1 MDTATGTVEGG
12 FHVCPELLD
21 QGSSARLGQVS
32 HITVD
37 VDDEEL
43 LDAKA
48 LPHVAEALSLE
59 LLGVDLAAVSS
70 EIDRGVDGISA
81 AVDVDQVVD
90 AVDPV
95 EQLLGG
101 GLVDKAELVDA
112 SNALRV
118 DAVGIEEQSGGVEVA
133 LGLADAS
140 SAKDALEG
148 GLKLK
153 AIGRNGEHGFKG

>member
-1 MDTATGTVEGG
+1 MDTATGTVKRGL
-12 FHVCPELLD
+12 HVCPELLD
-21 QGSSARLGQVS
+21 QGSGARLGQVS

-43 LDAKA
+43 LDAQA

-59 LLGVDLAAVSS
+59 LLGVDLAAISS
-70 EIDRGVDGISA
+70 QVDRGIDGVSA
-81 AVDVDQVVD
+81 TVDVDQVID

-101 GLVDKAELVDA
+101 GLINEAELVDA

-118 DAVGIEEQSGGVEVA
+118 DAVGIEQQSGGVEVA

-153 AIGRNGEHGFKG
+153 AIGRKGEHGFKG